1 MPSDHRIHYC
11 IKFLKLDKFLKIK
24 IVEIIKIT
32 KITNLY
38 INYFS
43 NNCIKIIIKI
53 DFYIFKYLTLY

>member
-43 NNCIKIIIKI
+43 NNFIKI